1 MNTANSPYGGNN
13 VQIPSASSSSSLAPS
28 QPNPPS
34 TFSSLKP
41 ASSNNPTST
50 SHNATHLSSSISP
63 GSLSTMQQP
72 TAQLHEMDPNDPQSS
87 VQQILQELMMSS
99 QLNGVSS
106 SGNDMKTINGIT
118 PTLNGGNCLVGNG
131 ISNNS
136 AMSGTGFAG
145 AGGIGLSVAASGMR
159 AAIANSAMTMNGRVG
174 MNYRSQDPT
183 AMNHQQ
189 QDIGNRLLDKLG
201 ASWAQQNGVRPE
213 EEALGIKKSFFNA
226 FSIEVK
232 LPRPRPLFFSFNTR
246 KQQNLTLSLRQGDR
260 RSSSSWLKSSH
271 STSIRSSAPGGR
283 RQTTVLGP
291 SSKEEKLL
299 RQPQAAVFSSEGRNR
314 RGDAAKW
321 GKGNRRRES
330 VSTAMVGKLNSSIP
344 RCAVY
349 CFDHYPAEE
358 EEEEVEGRDGRWNVS
373 ATAAMGGGTNACTC
387 G

>member
-1 MNTANSPYGGNN
+1 
-13 VQIPSASSSSSLAPS
+13 
-28 QPNPPS
+28 
-34 TFSSLKP
+34 
-41 ASSNNPTST
+41 
-50 SHNATHLSSSISP
+50 
-63 GSLSTMQQP
+63 
-72 TAQLHEMDPNDPQSS
+72 
-87 VQQILQELMMSS
+87 
-99 QLNGVSS
+99 
-106 SGNDMKTINGIT
+106 MKTINGIT

-145 AGGIGLSVAASGMR
+145 AGGVGLSVAASGMR
-159 AAIANSAMTMNGRVG
+159 
-174 MNYRSQDPT
+174 
-183 AMNHQQ
+183 
-189 QDIGNRLLDKLG
+189 

-283 RQTTVLGP
+283 RPTTVLGP

-358 EEEEVEGRDGRWNVS
+358 EEEVEGRDGRWNVS